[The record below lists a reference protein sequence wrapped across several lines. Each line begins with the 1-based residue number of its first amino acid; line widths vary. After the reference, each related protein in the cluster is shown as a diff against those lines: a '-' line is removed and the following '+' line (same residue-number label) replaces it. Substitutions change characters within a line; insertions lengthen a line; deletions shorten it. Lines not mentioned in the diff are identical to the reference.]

1 MERKRIALGHALL
14 QALQTFNT
22 GKINYCVT
30 LHPEKQ
36 NVLLAGAS
44 DKKIYQWDLD
54 SGDIVQVRQREYS
67 AGVAKRI

>member
-1 MERKRIALGHALL
+1 MVV

-22 GKINYCVT
+22 GRIHYCVT

-54 SGDIVQVRQREYS
+54 SGDVVQVRGRGDFL
-67 AGVAKRI
+67 ALLV